1 VRIALAGSYL
11 AALRSS
17 SMSKISWTRPKV
29 AAVIG
34 GGVVVVGVVV
44 GIVLAGGQSAPTASP
59 TPKTSVLSA
68 SYAKSVGFPKTF
80 RPATKTKVTD
90 TKGCSDSNEVVYEDT
105 AGDTAMISDTLD
117 CSSSTSAASALA
129 SARKQIQTDP
139 HFTLP
144 TQLGT
149 SAFATASNNPE
160 YLVAWQAGTRV
171 AIVAMDVNVKATSA
185 KTAPKPLSTSQ
196 QHTLIDAA
204 VQQNALYN

>member
-1 VRIALAGSYL
+1 MR
-11 AALRSS
+11 
-17 SMSKISWTRPKV
+17 KISWTRPKV
-29 AAVIG
+29 VAAIG

-44 GIVLAGGQSAPTASP
+44 GIVVSGQSTPTASP
-59 TPKTSVLSA
+59 TASSTAKTSVLSA
-68 SYAKSVGFPKTF
+68 SYAKTVGFPKTF

-90 TKGCSDSNEVVYEDT
+90 TKGCSDSDEVVYEDT
-105 AGDTAMISDTLD
+105 AGDTAMISDTLE

-139 HFTLP
+139 HFALP
-144 TQLGT
+144 SQLGS

-160 YLVAWQAGTRV
+160 YLVAWQAGSRV
-171 AIVAMDVNVKATSA
+171 AIVALDVNVKATSA